1 MLQGS
6 HSGWGLQAAFV
17 WRGGLGSGSGFIG
30 IGLGSGLAEP
40 HPSVAGGA
48 CTADQACRSGAQGK
62 WHRESLY
69 TSTGHSLAAQVRLV
83 CSADLRQRIRFAAG
97 QVYRHG
103 YFVSRGASREART
116 RRPQLWRHGARL
128 FMHAALQGGQGF
140 IATAYIDGSD
150 EGRPLK
156 SNGRVPGWLGV

>member
-1 MLQGS
+1 MGGACGACKRLSFGE
-6 HSGWGLQAAFV
+6 GV
-17 WRGGLGSGSGFIG
+17 WVRVRVIG
-30 IGLGSGLAEP
+30 IGLESGSESSVRVIEP
-40 HPSVAGGA
+40 HVSVAGGA

-103 YFVSRGASREART
+103 YFVWRGASGEART
-116 RRPQLWRHGARL
+116 EATHLGIDGARL
-128 FMHAALQGGQGF
+128 FMHAL
-140 IATAYIDGSD
+140 
-150 EGRPLK
+150 
-156 SNGRVPGWLGV
+156 

>member
-1 MLQGS
+1 M
-6 HSGWGLQAAFV
+6 
-17 WRGGLGSGSGFIG
+17 GSGSGHRDRIR
-30 IGLGSGLAEP
+30 IRVIEP
-40 HPSVAGGA
+40 HVSVAGGA

-103 YFVSRGASREART
+103 YFVSRGASGEART
-116 RRPQLWRHGARL
+116 EATHLGIDGARL
-128 FMHAALQGGQGF
+128 FMHAL
-140 IATAYIDGSD
+140 
-150 EGRPLK
+150 
-156 SNGRVPGWLGV
+156 